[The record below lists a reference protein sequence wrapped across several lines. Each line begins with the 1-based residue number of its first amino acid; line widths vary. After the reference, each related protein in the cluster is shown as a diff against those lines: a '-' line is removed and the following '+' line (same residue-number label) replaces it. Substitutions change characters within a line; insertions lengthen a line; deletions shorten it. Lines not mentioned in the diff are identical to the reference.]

1 MCGFTF
7 LNNISIRTIFVSVLI
22 SFLDEKYFNSH
33 SEFISESQY
42 FRLRNEPTYCKQ
54 VRSDINLKIGHYS
67 IFSYILLAT
76 KEMFCGTTNK

>member
-42 FRLRNEPTYCKQ
+42 FRLRNEFGMT
-54 VRSDINLKIGHYS
+54 
-67 IFSYILLAT
+67 
-76 KEMFCGTTNK
+76 